1 MQIHRTLTTLAVAAL
16 LVSPTAA
23 HAQAP
28 AAAPAGPEVGQMAPD
43 FTITVIG
50 KEGTAKPV
58 TLASLR
64 GQTVVLAFFPKVRTS
79 GCTTQMHS
87 YRDKY
92 AELFRGGR
100 KVTLISISAD
110 ASADQQAWARDDNLP
125 MLFGSDIGGPV
136 GSLYGAYQTGAGY
149 DARYLYV
156 IDPDGKISYTA
167 KPFKQMVE
175 TAYSDLGNAIAKAA
189 GGR

>member
-1 MQIHRTLTTLAVAAL
+1 MQIIRTLAAVAVAAL

-23 HAQAP
+23 RAQAP
-28 AAAPAGPEVGQMAPD
+28 AAAPAGPEVGQVAPD

-79 GCTTQMHS
+79 GCTVQMHA

-125 MLFGSDIGGPV
+125 MLFGTDVGGPV

-175 TAYSDLGNAIAKAA
+175 TAYSDLGAAIAKAA